1 MSHRA
6 PPTQLPLR
14 FEDPGNRPPAAA
26 PSPDL
31 MSTLADLL
39 LTAMAGLSDAEAGD
53 ELEDRR

>member
-6 PPTQLPLR
+6 SPTQLPLC
-14 FEDPGNRPPAAA
+14 FEDLENRPPTAA

-31 MSTLADLL
+31 MSALAELL
-39 LTAMAGLSDAEAGD
+39 LTAMVGLRDGEAGD